1 VSNRQSE
8 RATSADVAALSDS
21 LTKLLRFLMLQITH
35 CYIVICTETTVF
47 FKFKGT
53 LVKHVTNDDLSP
65 SAWADMRQDIQHVI
79 ESNYALQL
87 SKDVSFEVGRLLM
100 AMKDFTAA
108 LTLFSESQV
117 QMIHNV

>member
-1 VSNRQSE
+1 
-8 RATSADVAALSDS
+8 
-21 LTKLLRFLMLQITH
+21 
-35 CYIVICTETTVF
+35 VF

-117 QMIHNV
+117 LRFIIHSIAYNDD